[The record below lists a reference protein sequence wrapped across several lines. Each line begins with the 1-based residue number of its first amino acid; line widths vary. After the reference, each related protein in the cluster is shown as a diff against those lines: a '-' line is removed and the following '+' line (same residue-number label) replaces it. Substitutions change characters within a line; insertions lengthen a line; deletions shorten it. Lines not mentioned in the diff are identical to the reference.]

1 MHHLLLVDD
10 ELAMLRGLEFHLQGD
25 TRYAIQTASDPMTA
39 NKLLTS
45 NEFDLVVTDLM
56 MPHISNGLEVV
67 HTAKQQWYEPS
78 VLVMTAFESV
88 ENAVNAMKSGADDF
102 ISKGF
107 GLDEIS
113 LRIDNMIKKKMKMNQ
128 LSNENRI
135 LKETIQ
141 KQFSDY
147 QIVGTSTQTV
157 DLIKRIQKIAL
168 DAKATCLIHGESGSG
183 KDLVARAIHLM
194 SPRREAPFVPI
205 NCAAIPE
212 HLIESELFGHEKGA
226 YTGAY
231 TSQSGRFE
239 QAKGGI
245 VFLDEIG
252 DLPLTMQKKLL
263 RVLEE
268 RNFCRLGGKT
278 SIDVDV
284 MIIAASNKNLQTQV
298 ETGQFREDLFYRL
311 NVINVWIPPLRERRE
326 DIRLLAQFFLNK
338 FNHERNRDIQL
349 SNEALH
355 LLEAY
360 NFPGNVRELRNII
373 EDAFVFCDGPLIKP
387 EDLTIKINPD
397 ELDDTALQPYYLRDF
412 VTNGYTYREAL
423 EKFESIYFGRILD
436 ENYWNIQ
443 MASSKAGLTRE
454 WVSKKVKRLGLKKR
468 E

>member
-1 MHHLLLVDD
+1 MNHVLIVDD
-10 ELAMLRGLEFHLQGD
+10 ELAMLRGLEFHLQGNSK
-25 TRYAIQTASDPMTA
+25 YEVHTASDPKTA
-39 NKLLTS
+39 AELLKA

-56 MPHISNGLEVV
+56 MPNISNGLELV
-67 HTAKQQWYEPS
+67 HTAKEQWYEPS

-113 LRIDNMIKKKMKMNQ
+113 LRIDNMIRKKMKMNQ
-128 LSNENRI
+128 LATENRI

-141 KQFSDY
+141 RQFNDY
-147 QIVGTSTQTV
+147 QIVGTSAQIV
-157 DLIKRIQKIAL
+157 DLIKRVQKIAL
-168 DAKATCLIHGESGSG
+168 DAKVTCLIQGESGTG
-183 KDLVARAIHLM
+183 KDLFARIIHLM

-212 HLIESELFGHEKGA
+212 HLMESELFGHEKGA
-226 YTGAY
+226 FTGAY
-231 TSQSGRFE
+231 YSQVGRFE

-245 VFLDEIG
+245 IFLDEIG
-252 DLPLTMQKKLL
+252 DLPLSLQKRLL

-268 RNFCRLGGKT
+268 RSFYRIGGKT
-278 SIDVDV
+278 PIEVDV
-284 MIIAASNKNLQTQV
+284 MVIAASNKNLQSLV
-298 ETGQFREDLFYRL
+298 DSGQFREDLFFRL
-311 NVINVWIPPLRERRE
+311 NVTNVWIPPLRERRE

-338 FNHERNRDIQL
+338 FNRERNKDIIL

-355 LLEAY
+355 LLEVY

-373 EDAFVFCDGPLIKP
+373 EDAFVFCEGPDIKP
-387 EDLTIKINPD
+387 EDLTIKINTD
-397 ELDDTALQPYYLRDF
+397 EQDDTVRKPYHLRDF
-412 VTNGYTYREAL
+412 VTNGFTYREAL

-443 MASSKAGLTRE
+443 MASNKAGLTRE
-454 WVSKKVKRLGLKKR
+454 WMSKKVKRLGLKKR